1 MIGQRLAHYVLL
13 ERIGAGGMGE
23 VYRARD
29 ERLEREVAIKV
40 LPAGTLADEA
50 ARRRFRQEALALAR
64 LNHPHIATIHDF
76 NSQDGVDFLV
86 MEHVP
91 GSSLAEKLAAGPLSE
106 KEALRLGAQVAA
118 ALDEAHSQRIVH
130 RDLKPGNI
138 VLTFRGDV
146 KVLDFGLAKLLQPA
160 EGDAATAESFAE
172 TRAGAGTLPYM
183 APEQL
188 RGEPVDART
197 DIHAL
202 GAVLYE
208 MSTGRRPFPETQG
221 PRLIDAI
228 LHSAPASP
236 GRLQPQLSAELERI
250 ILKCLEKDPERRYQS
265 ARELRVDLERLAAP
279 SSAFPAPSPVA
290 PATGTMA
297 GLLRS
302 ARRPLPLGIGLAVVA
317 VALLLGFNVGD
328 LRSRLL
334 GRTSGPQI
342 QSLAVLPLDNLSG
355 DPEQEYF
362 ADGMTDTLITELS
375 KIGALKVI
383 SRTSTMRYK
392 QTDKSIPEIGRE
404 LRVDAVVE
412 GSVMRSGDR
421 VRITAQL
428 IDARSDKHLWA
439 ENYEGDLRDV
449 FALQADVA
457 RSITKEIQIKLT
469 AQEQARLDSA
479 RPVNPKAHEAYL
491 RGRYYLEKW
500 SDDGAKKAEEYFQQ
514 AIQEDPDYA
523 LAYVGLADTYNWGV
537 PGLSSDELKVRERA
551 ATMKALELDDRLGEA
566 HAALGQVKR
575 FQEWDFAGAER
586 EFKRAIELNPNY
598 PQVHHWYSHFLSS
611 MGRMEES
618 LAESRKFV
626 ELDPLSPAPT
636 LHLGFHYLAARQ
648 YDLSIEQEK
657 KALQMDPNYIEA
669 HRQLGEAYL
678 GKGMKKEAL
687 EELQKALELSGRSP
701 GYLAALAQAYA
712 VAGER
717 EQAQELLKELQQR
730 NRKEPVSPLLFA
742 GIYAQLGE
750 KDKAFAELEKAYEKR
765 ESNLVYAKED
775 AAYDNLRD
783 DPRYHDLL
791 RRVGL
796 PPD

>member
-1 MIGQRLAHYVLL
+1 
-13 ERIGAGGMGE
+13 MGE

-29 ERLEREVAIKV
+29 ERLERDVAIKV
-40 LPAGTLADEA
+40 LPTGTLTDEA

-86 MEHVP
+86 MERVP

-106 KEALRLGAQVAA
+106 KETLRLGAQVAA
-118 ALDEAHSQRIVH
+118 ALDAAHEQRIVH

-138 VLTFRGDV
+138 VLTSHGDV

-160 EGDAATAESFAE
+160 EGEAVTAESFAE

-228 LHSAPASP
+228 LNSAPAPP
-236 GRLQPQLSAELERI
+236 GRLQARLTPELERI
-250 ILKCLEKDPERRYQS
+250 ILKCLEKSPERRYQS

-279 SSAFPAPSPVA
+279 SAAFPAPSPVA
-290 PATGTMA
+290 PATGTIA

-302 ARRPLPLGIGLAVVA
+302 AQRPLPLGVGITLVA
-317 VALLLGFNVGD
+317 IALLLGFNVGG
-328 LRSRLL
+328 LRDRLL
-334 GRTSGPQI
+334 GHTAAPQI
-342 QSLAVLPLDNLSG
+342 QSLAVLPLENLSG

-392 QTDKSIPEIGRE
+392 KADKSIPEIGRE

-412 GSVMRSGDR
+412 GSVMRAGDR

-428 IDARSDKHLWA
+428 IDARTDKHLWA

-449 FALQADVA
+449 FTLQANVA
-457 RSITKEIQIKLT
+457 RAITKEIQIKLS
-469 AQEQARLDSA
+469 AQEQARLGSA
-479 RPVNPKAHEAYL
+479 RPVDPEAHEAYL
-491 RGRYYLEKW
+491 KGRYHLEKW
-500 SDDGAKKAEEYFQQ
+500 SAESSKKAEEYFLR
-514 AIQEDPDYA
+514 AIQEDPNYA
-523 LAYVGLADTYNWGV
+523 LAYVGLADTYNFGRI
-537 PGLSSDELKVRERA
+537 PGLSSEELA
-551 ATMKALELDDRLGEA
+551 AKEKAAVKKALELDDRLGEA
-566 HAALGQVKR
+566 HAALGNFKYIN
-575 FQEWDFAGAER
+575 EWDFSAAER
-586 EFKRAIELNPNY
+586 EFKKAIELNPNY
-598 PQVHHWYSHFLSS
+598 TPARHWYSHYLIDMDRFN
-611 MGRMEES
+611 ES
-618 LAESRKFV
+618 LRESLKYV
-626 ELDPLSPAPT
+626 ELDPISPGAN
-636 LHLGFHYLAARQ
+636 LHLGYHYLAARQ
-648 YDLSIEQEK
+648 YDLAIDQEK
-657 KALQMDPNYIEA
+657 KTLQMDPNYIEG
-669 HRQLGEAYL
+669 HRQLGQAYL
-678 GKGMKKEAL
+678 GKGMYEEAL
-687 EELQKALELSGRSP
+687 AELKKAAELAGAGSFQESR
-701 GYLAALAQAYA
+701 LAHAYA
-712 VAGER
+712 VAGRRAEAEKLLR
-717 EQAQELLKELQQR
+717 EFLARAKQG
-730 NRKEPVSPLLFA
+730 PVSPDRIIV
-742 GIYAQLGE
+742 IYAGLND
-750 KDKAFAELEKAYEKR
+750 KDRAFEWLEKAYR
-765 ESNLVYAKED
+765 ERSSFPLGIKNEME
-775 AAYDNLRD
+775 YDNLRD
-783 DPRYHDLL
+783 DPRYRDLL
-791 RRVGL
+791 HRVGL